1 MKKVVTVGI
10 GGKSFVIDEDAYKR
24 LSLYLSKF
32 KERTKMGVET
42 PDVMEDLE
50 ERIAELFTEA
60 LGSRQQVINITI
72 VNNVIS
78 QLGMPDGSSM
88 EDIFSDEPYTD
99 YRDYEK
105 TRKRLYRD
113 PDNKAIAGV
122 CSGLALY
129 LDIDVILVRILFLVA
144 LFVGGTGFWAYII
157 FWVVAPQARSAAQ
170 KCEMRGIPVTAE
182 NLRKFS
188 SYRH

>member
-50 ERIAELFTEA
+50 ERIAELFTDA
-60 LGSRQQVINITI
+60 LGARQQVISITI

-88 EDIFSDEPYTD
+88 EDIFNDEAYTG
-99 YRDYEK
+99 YREYEK
-105 TRKRLYRD
+105 PRKRLYRD
-113 PDNKAIAGV
+113 
-122 CSGLALY
+122 
-129 LDIDVILVRILFLVA
+129 
-144 LFVGGTGFWAYII
+144 VGQQGN
-157 FWVVAPQARSAAQ
+157 RR
-170 KCEMRGIPVTAE
+170 C
-182 NLRKFS
+182 L
-188 SYRH
+188 